1 MVLKVSK
8 RVKNVEYAIRDI
20 VVYAKKLEKQGKK
33 ILYLNI
39 GDPVAY
45 DFKTPKHVKD
55 ALIDSILKD
64 ETNYAPSEGV
74 EELRNIIAEKEREK
88 GLAANPNDVLITNGV
103 SEAVDMTMGSILEDG
118 DEILVP
124 GPCYPPYSSYA
135 KLHGG
140 NPIEYRSIEDN
151 GWMPD
156 MDDIRSKITSKTVAL
171 TVISPN
177 NPTGAVYDEKTL
189 KELVQIAAEHN
200 LYLLCDEIYD
210 QIIFDDKFSSI
221 AKYANDVPL
230 IMLNGF
236 SKVYLMTG
244 LRLGYIC
251 MNSSSKALD
260 DLRENIPKLA
270 RVRIAANTPV
280 QKAAIEVL
288 RGSDDH
294 IKDMVSRLRARRDY
308 VMKRLDGM
316 ARLSYTKPKG
326 AFYIFPKID
335 LNGSRWK
342 SDVDFV
348 MDLLNTTG
356 VLSVH
361 GSGFGKQYGQGHFRM
376 VFLPPLDTLEEAMN
390 RLEEFTK
397 NDQSEFAT

>member
-1 MVLKVSK
+1 MKVSR
-8 RVKNVEYAIRDI
+8 RVKEVEYAIRDI
-20 VVYAKKLEKQGKK
+20 VVYAKELERKGRD

-45 DFKTPKHVKD
+45 DFKTPEHIKK
-55 ALIDSILKD
+55 ALINSIMQD

-74 EELRNIIAEKEREK
+74 QELRSIIAEKEREK
-88 GLAANPNDVLITNGV
+88 GLNAEPSDVLVTNGV
-103 SEAVDMTMGSILEDG
+103 SEAVDMVMGSILDDG

-140 NPIEYRSIEDN
+140 NPVEYRSIEDN
-151 GWMPD
+151 GWLPD

-177 NPTGAVYDEKTL
+177 NPTGAVYDDKTL
-189 KELVQIAAEHN
+189 KELVQIAAENN

-210 QIIFDDKFSSI
+210 KIIFDEEFVSI
-221 AKYANDVPL
+221 ARYANDVPL

-251 MNSSSKALD
+251 MNSGSKALD
-260 DLRENIPKLA
+260 DLHQNIPKLA
-270 RVRIAANTPV
+270 RVRIASNTPA
-280 QKAAIEVL
+280 QKAAIAAL
-288 RGSDDH
+288 YGPDDH
-294 IKDMVSRLRARRDY
+294 IKDMVKRLRERRNY
-308 VMKRLDGM
+308 IMKRLD
-316 ARLSYTKPKG
+316 AVKRISYTEPEG

-335 LNGSRWK
+335 LDGSRWK
-342 SDVDFV
+342 SDADFV
-348 MDLLNTTG
+348 IDLLKTTG

-376 VFLPPLDTLEEAMN
+376 VFLPPLEMLEEAMN
-390 RLEEFTK
+390 RLEKFMSS
-397 NDQSEFAT
+397 N

>member
-1 MVLKVSK
+1 MKE
-8 RVKNVEYAIRDI
+8 VEYAIRDI
-20 VVYAKKLEKQGKK
+20 VVYAKELERKGRD

-45 DFKTPKHVKD
+45 DFKTPEHIKK
-55 ALIDSILKD
+55 ALINSIMQD

-74 EELRNIIAEKEREK
+74 QELRSIIAEKEREK
-88 GLAANPNDVLITNGV
+88 GLNAEPSDVLVTNGV
-103 SEAVDMTMGSILEDG
+103 SEAVDMVMGSILEDG

-140 NPIEYRSIEDN
+140 NPVEYRSIEDN
-151 GWMPD
+151 GWLPD

-177 NPTGAVYDEKTL
+177 NPTGAVYDDKTL
-189 KELVQIAAEHN
+189 KELVQIAAENN

-210 QIIFDDKFSSI
+210 KIIFDKEFVSI
-221 AKYANDVPL
+221 ARYANDVPL

-251 MNSSSKALD
+251 MNSGSKALD

-270 RVRIAANTPV
+270 RVRIASNMPV
-280 QKAAIEVL
+280 QKAAIEAL
-288 RGSDDH
+288 RGPDDH
-294 IKDMVSRLRARRDY
+294 IKDMVMRLRERRNY
-308 VMKRLDGM
+308 IMKRLD
-316 ARLSYTKPKG
+316 AVKRISYTEPEG

-335 LNGSRWK
+335 LDGSRWK
-342 SDVDFV
+342 SDADFV
-348 MDLLNTTG
+348 IDLLKNTG

-376 VFLPPLDTLEEAMN
+376 VFLPPLEMLEEAMN
-390 RLEEFTK
+390 RLEKFMSS
-397 NDQSEFAT
+397 N

>member
-1 MVLKVSK
+1 MKVSR
-8 RVKNVEYAIRDI
+8 RVKEVEYAIRDI
-20 VVYAKKLEKQGKK
+20 VVYAKELERKGRD

-45 DFKTPKHVKD
+45 DFKTPEHIKK
-55 ALIDSILKD
+55 ALINSIMQD

-74 EELRNIIAEKEREK
+74 QELRSIIAEKEREK
-88 GLAANPNDVLITNGV
+88 GLNTEPSDVLVTNGV
-103 SEAVDMTMGSILEDG
+103 SEAVDMVMGSILDDG

-140 NPIEYRSIEDN
+140 NPVEYRSIEDN
-151 GWMPD
+151 GWLPD

-177 NPTGAVYDEKTL
+177 NPTGAVYDDKTL
-189 KELVQIAAEHN
+189 KELVQIAAENN

-210 QIIFDDKFSSI
+210 KIIFNERFVSI
-221 AKYANDVPL
+221 ARHSNDVPL

-251 MNSSSKALD
+251 MNSGSKVLD

-270 RVRIAANTPV
+270 RVRIASNTPA
-280 QKAAIEVL
+280 QKAAIEAL
-288 RGSDDH
+288 RGPDDH
-294 IKDMVSRLRARRDY
+294 IKDMVKRLRERRNY
-308 VMKRLDGM
+308 IMKRLD
-316 ARLSYTKPKG
+316 AVKRISYKEPKG

-335 LNGSRWK
+335 LDGSRWK
-342 SDVDFV
+342 NDADFV
-348 MDLLNTTG
+348 MDLLKTTG

-376 VFLPPLDTLEEAMN
+376 VFLPPLEMLEEAMN
-390 RLEEFTK
+390 RLEKFMSS
-397 NDQSEFAT
+397 N

>member
-1 MVLKVSK
+1 MKVSR
-8 RVKNVEYAIRDI
+8 RVKEVEYAIRDI
-20 VVYAKKLEKQGKK
+20 VVYAKELERKGRD

-45 DFKTPKHVKD
+45 DFKTPEHIKK
-55 ALIDSILKD
+55 ALINSIMQD

-74 EELRNIIAEKEREK
+74 QELRSIIAEKEREK
-88 GLAANPNDVLITNGV
+88 GLNAEPSDVLVTNGV
-103 SEAVDMTMGSILEDG
+103 SEAVDMVMGSILDDG

-140 NPIEYRSIEDN
+140 NPVEYRNIEDN
-151 GWMPD
+151 GWIPD

-177 NPTGAVYDEKTL
+177 NPTGAVYDDKTL
-189 KELVQIAAEHN
+189 KELVQIAAENN

-210 QIIFDDKFSSI
+210 KIIFNERFVSI
-221 AKYANDVPL
+221 ARHANEVPL

-251 MNSSSKALD
+251 MNSGSKVLD

-270 RVRIAANTPV
+270 RVRIASNTPA
-280 QKAAIEVL
+280 QKAAIEAL
-288 RGSDDH
+288 RGPDDH
-294 IKDMVSRLRARRDY
+294 IKDMVKRLRERRNY
-308 VMKRLDGM
+308 IMKRLDVVK
-316 ARLSYTKPKG
+316 RISYKEPKG

-335 LNGSRWK
+335 LDGSRWK
-342 SDVDFV
+342 NDADFV
-348 MDLLNTTG
+348 MDLLKTTG

-376 VFLPPLDTLEEAMN
+376 VFLPPLEMLEEAMN
-390 RLEEFTK
+390 RLEKFMSS
-397 NDQSEFAT
+397 N

>member
-1 MVLKVSK
+1 MKVSR
-8 RVKNVEYAIRDI
+8 RVKEVEYAIRDI
-20 VVYAKKLEKQGKK
+20 VVYAKELERKGRD

-45 DFKTPKHVKD
+45 DFKTPEHIKK
-55 ALIDSILKD
+55 ALINSIMQD

-74 EELRNIIAEKEREK
+74 QELRSIIAQKEREK
-88 GLAANPNDVLITNGV
+88 GLNAEPGDVLVTNGV
-103 SEAVDMTMGSILEDG
+103 SEAVDMVMGSILDDG

-140 NPIEYRSIEDN
+140 NPVEYRSIEDN
-151 GWMPD
+151 GWLPD

-177 NPTGAVYDEKTL
+177 NPTGAVYDDKTL
-189 KELVQIAAEHN
+189 KELVQIAAENN

-210 QIIFDDKFSSI
+210 KIIFNERFVGI
-221 AKYANDVPL
+221 ARYANEVPL

-251 MNSSSKALD
+251 MNSGSKALD
-260 DLRENIPKLA
+260 DLRQNIPKLA
-270 RVRIAANTPV
+270 RVRIASNTPA
-280 QKAAIEVL
+280 QKAAIEAL
-288 RGSDDH
+288 RGPDDH
-294 IKDMVSRLRARRDY
+294 IKDMVRRLRERRNY
-308 VMKRLDGM
+308 IMKRLD
-316 ARLSYTKPKG
+316 AVKRISYKEPKG

-335 LNGSRWK
+335 LDGSRWK
-342 SDVDFV
+342 SDADFV
-348 MDLLNTTG
+348 MDLLKTTG

-376 VFLPPLDTLEEAMN
+376 VFLPPLEMLEEAMN
-390 RLEEFTK
+390 RLEKFIK
-397 NDQSEFAT
+397 

>member
-1 MVLKVSK
+1 MKVSR
-8 RVKNVEYAIRDI
+8 RVKEVEYAIRDI
-20 VVYAKKLEKQGKK
+20 VVYAKELERKGRD

-45 DFKTPKHVKD
+45 DFKTPEHIKK
-55 ALIDSILKD
+55 ALINSIMLD

-74 EELRNIIAEKEREK
+74 QELRSIIAEKEREK
-88 GLAANPNDVLITNGV
+88 GLNADPSDVLVTNGV
-103 SEAVDMTMGSILEDG
+103 SEAVDMVMGSILEDG

-140 NPIEYRSIEDN
+140 NPVEYRSIEDN
-151 GWMPD
+151 GWIPD

-177 NPTGAVYDEKTL
+177 NPTGAVYDDKTL
-189 KELVQIAAEHN
+189 KELVQIAAENN

-210 QIIFDDKFSSI
+210 KIIFDERFVSI
-221 AKYANDVPL
+221 ARHANDVPL

-251 MNSSSKALD
+251 MNSGSKALD
-260 DLRENIPKLA
+260 DLRQNIPKLV
-270 RVRIAANTPV
+270 RVRIASNTPV
-280 QKAAIEVL
+280 QKAAIEAL
-288 RGSDDH
+288 RGPDDH
-294 IKDMVSRLRARRDY
+294 IKDMVMRLRERRNY
-308 VMKRLDGM
+308 IMKRLD
-316 ARLSYTKPKG
+316 AVKRISYKEPKG

-335 LNGSRWK
+335 LDGSRWK
-342 SDVDFV
+342 SDADFV
-348 MDLLNTTG
+348 IDLLKNTG

-376 VFLPPLDTLEEAMN
+376 VFLPPLEMLEEAMN
-390 RLEEFTK
+390 RLEKFMSS
-397 NDQSEFAT
+397 N

>member
-1 MVLKVSK
+1 MKVSR
-8 RVKNVEYAIRDI
+8 RVKEVEYAIRDI
-20 VVYAKKLEKQGKK
+20 VVYAKELERKGRD

-45 DFKTPKHVKD
+45 DFKTPEHIKK
-55 ALIDSILKD
+55 ALINSIMQD

-74 EELRNIIAEKEREK
+74 QELRSIIAEKEREK
-88 GLAANPNDVLITNGV
+88 GLNAEPSDVLVTNGV
-103 SEAVDMTMGSILEDG
+103 SEAVDMVMGSILDDG

-140 NPIEYRSIEDN
+140 NPVEYRSIEDN
-151 GWMPD
+151 GWIPD

-177 NPTGAVYDEKTL
+177 NPTGAVYDDKTL
-189 KELVQIAAEHN
+189 KELVQIAAENN

-210 QIIFDDKFSSI
+210 KIIFNERFVSI
-221 AKYANDVPL
+221 ARHANDVPL

-251 MNSSSKALD
+251 MNSGSKALD
-260 DLRENIPKLA
+260 DLRQNIPKLA
-270 RVRIAANTPV
+270 RVRIASNTPV
-280 QKAAIEVL
+280 QKAAIEAL
-288 RGSDDH
+288 RGPDDH
-294 IKDMVSRLRARRDY
+294 IKDMVRRLRERRNY
-308 VMKRLDGM
+308 IMKRLD
-316 ARLSYTKPKG
+316 AVKRISYTEPEG

-335 LNGSRWK
+335 LDGSRWK
-342 SDVDFV
+342 SDADFV
-348 MDLLNTTG
+348 IDLLKTTG

-376 VFLPPLDTLEEAMN
+376 VFLPPLEMLEEAMN
-390 RLEEFTK
+390 RLEKFMSS
-397 NDQSEFAT
+397 N

>member
-1 MVLKVSK
+1 M
-8 RVKNVEYAIRDI
+8 RQAD
-20 VVYAKKLEKQGKK
+20 G
-33 ILYLNI
+33 
-39 GDPVAY
+39 
-45 DFKTPKHVKD
+45 
-55 ALIDSILKD
+55 
-64 ETNYAPSEGV
+64 
-74 EELRNIIAEKEREK
+74 EK
-88 GLAANPNDVLITNGV
+88 G
-103 SEAVDMTMGSILEDG
+103 G

-140 NPIEYRSIEDN
+140 NPVEYRSIEDN

-177 NPTGAVYDEKTL
+177 NPTGAVYDDKIL
-189 KELVQIAAEHN
+189 KELVQIAAENN

-210 QIIFDDKFSSI
+210 KIIFNERFVSI
-221 AKYANDVPL
+221 ARYANEVPL

-251 MNSSSKALD
+251 MNSGSKALD
-260 DLRENIPKLA
+260 DLRQNIPKLV
-270 RVRIAANTPV
+270 RVRIASNTPV
-280 QKAAIEVL
+280 QKAAIEAL
-288 RGSDDH
+288 RGPDDH
-294 IKDMVSRLRARRDY
+294 IKDMVMRLRERRNY
-308 VMKRLDGM
+308 IMKRLD
-316 ARLSYTKPKG
+316 AVKRISYKEPKG

-335 LNGSRWK
+335 LDGSRWK
-342 SDVDFV
+342 SDADFV
-348 MDLLNTTG
+348 IDLLKNTG

-376 VFLPPLDTLEEAMN
+376 VFLPPLEMLEEAMN
-390 RLEEFTK
+390 RLEKFMSS
-397 NDQSEFAT
+397 N

>member
-1 MVLKVSK
+1 MKVSR
-8 RVKNVEYAIRDI
+8 RVKEVEYAIRDI
-20 VVYAKKLEKQGKK
+20 VVYAKELERKGRD

-45 DFKTPKHVKD
+45 DFKTPEHIKK
-55 ALIDSILKD
+55 ALINSIVQD

-74 EELRNIIAEKEREK
+74 QELRSIIAEKEREK
-88 GLAANPNDVLITNGV
+88 GLNAEPSDVLVTNGV
-103 SEAVDMTMGSILEDG
+103 SEAVDMVMGSILDDG

-140 NPIEYRSIEDN
+140 NPVEYRSIEDN
-151 GWMPD
+151 GWLPD

-177 NPTGAVYDEKTL
+177 NPTGAVYDDKTL
-189 KELVQIAAEHN
+189 KELVQIAAENN

-210 QIIFDDKFSSI
+210 KIIFNERFVSI
-221 AKYANDVPL
+221 ARHANEVPL

-251 MNSSSKALD
+251 MNSGSKALD
-260 DLRENIPKLA
+260 DLRQNIPKLA
-270 RVRIAANTPV
+270 RVRIASNTPA
-280 QKAAIEVL
+280 QKAAIEAL
-288 RGSDDH
+288 RGPDDH
-294 IKDMVSRLRARRDY
+294 IKDMVKRLRERRNY
-308 VMKRLDGM
+308 IMKRLD
-316 ARLSYTKPKG
+316 AVKRISYKEPKG

-335 LNGSRWK
+335 LGGSRWK
-342 SDVDFV
+342 SDADFV

-376 VFLPPLDTLEEAMN
+376 VFLPPLEMLEEAMN
-390 RLEEFTK
+390 RLEKFMSS
-397 NDQSEFAT
+397 N

>member
-1 MVLKVSK
+1 MKVSR
-8 RVKNVEYAIRDI
+8 RVKEVEYAIRDI
-20 VVYAKKLEKQGKK
+20 VVYAKELERKGRD

-45 DFKTPKHVKD
+45 DFKTPEHIKK
-55 ALIDSILKD
+55 ALINSIMKD

-74 EELRNIIAEKEREK
+74 QELRSIIAQKEREK
-88 GLAANPNDVLITNGV
+88 GLNAEPSDVLVTNGV
-103 SEAVDMTMGSILEDG
+103 SEAVDMVMGSILEDG

-140 NPIEYRSIEDN
+140 NPVEYRSIEDN
-151 GWMPD
+151 GWIPD

-177 NPTGAVYDEKTL
+177 NPTGAVYDDKTL
-189 KELVQIAAEHN
+189 KELVQIAAENN

-210 QIIFDDKFSSI
+210 KIIFNERFFSI
-221 AKYANDVPL
+221 ARHANEVPL

-251 MNSSSKALD
+251 MNSGSKALD
-260 DLRENIPKLA
+260 DLRKNIPKLA
-270 RVRIAANTPV
+270 RVRIASNTPA
-280 QKAAIEVL
+280 QKAAIEAL
-288 RGSDDH
+288 RGPDDH
-294 IKDMVSRLRARRDY
+294 IKDMVRRLRERRNY
-308 VMKRLDGM
+308 IMKRLD
-316 ARLSYTKPKG
+316 AVKRISYTEPKG

-335 LNGSRWK
+335 LDGSRWK
-342 SDVDFV
+342 SDADFV
-348 MDLLNTTG
+348 MDLLKTTG

-376 VFLPPLDTLEEAMN
+376 VFLPPLEMLEEAMN
-390 RLEEFTK
+390 RLEKFIK
-397 NDQSEFAT
+397 

>member
-1 MVLKVSK
+1 LKVSK
-8 RVKNVEYAIRDI
+8 RVKGVEYAIRDI
-20 VVYAKKLEKQGKK
+20 VLHAKELEKQGKDV
-33 ILYLNI
+33 LYLNI

-55 ALIDSILKD
+55 ALINSILRD

-74 EELRNIIAEKEREK
+74 QELRDAIAEKERAK
-88 GLAANPNDVLITNGV
+88 GLDVNSSDVLITNGV
-103 SEAVDMTMGSILEDG
+103 SEAVDMVMGSILDEG

-140 NPIEYRSIEDN
+140 NPVEYRSVEEND
-151 GWMPD
+151 WLPD
-156 MDDIRSKITSKTVAL
+156 MDDIRSKITSRTVAL

-177 NPTGAVYDEKTL
+177 NPTGAVYDGKTL

-210 QIIFDDKFSSI
+210 KIVFDDEFVSI

-251 MNSSSKALD
+251 MNHASHTLD
-260 DLRENIPKLA
+260 ELRENIPKLA
-270 RVRIAANTPV
+270 RVRIASNMPV
-280 QKAAIEVL
+280 QRAAIEVL
-288 RGSDDH
+288 RGPEDH
-294 IKDMVSRLRARRDY
+294 ISDMVSKLRARRDY
-308 VMKRLDGM
+308 IMKRLDAM
-316 ARLSYTKPKG
+316 DRLSYVKPKG

-335 LNGSRWK
+335 LDGSEWK
-342 SDVDFV
+342 SDADFV
-348 MDLLNTTG
+348 IDLLRTTG

-361 GSGFGKQYGQGHFRM
+361 GSGFGKKYGQGHFRM
-376 VFLPPLDTLEEAMN
+376 VFLPPLYMLEEAMN
-390 RLEEFTK
+390 RLEKFMNNT
-397 NDQSEFAT
+397 

>member
-1 MVLKVSK
+1 MKVSR
-8 RVKNVEYAIRDI
+8 RVKEVEYAIRDV
-20 VVYAKKLEKQGKK
+20 VVYAKELERKGRD

-45 DFKTPKHVKD
+45 DFKTPEHIKK
-55 ALIDSILKD
+55 ALINSIMQD

-74 EELRNIIAEKEREK
+74 QELRSIIAQKEREK
-88 GLAANPNDVLITNGV
+88 GLNAEPSDVLVTNGV
-103 SEAVDMTMGSILEDG
+103 SEAVDMVMGSILDDG

-140 NPIEYRSIEDN
+140 NPVEYRSIEDN

-177 NPTGAVYDEKTL
+177 NPTGAVYDDKTL
-189 KELVQIAAEHN
+189 KELIQIAAENN

-210 QIIFDDKFSSI
+210 KIIFNERFVSI
-221 AKYANDVPL
+221 ARHANEVPL

-251 MNSSSKALD
+251 MNSGSKALD

-270 RVRIAANTPV
+270 RVRIASNTPA
-280 QKAAIEVL
+280 QKAAIEAL
-288 RGSDDH
+288 RGPDDH
-294 IKDMVSRLRARRDY
+294 IKDMVRRLRERRNY
-308 VMKRLDGM
+308 IMKRLD
-316 ARLSYTKPKG
+316 AVKRISYTEPEG

-335 LNGSRWK
+335 LDGSRWK
-342 SDVDFV
+342 SDADFV
-348 MDLLNTTG
+348 MDLLKTTG

-376 VFLPPLDTLEEAMN
+376 VFLPPLEMLEEAMN
-390 RLEEFTK
+390 RLEKFIK
-397 NDQSEFAT
+397 

>member
-1 MVLKVSK
+1 MKVSR
-8 RVKNVEYAIRDI
+8 RVKEVEYAIRDI
-20 VVYAKKLEKQGKK
+20 VVYAKELERKGRD

-45 DFKTPKHVKD
+45 DFKTPEHIKK
-55 ALIDSILKD
+55 ALINSIMQD

-74 EELRNIIAEKEREK
+74 QELRSIIAEKEREK
-88 GLAANPNDVLITNGV
+88 GLNAEPSDVLVTNGV
-103 SEAVDMTMGSILEDG
+103 SEAVDMVMGSILEDG

-140 NPIEYRSIEDN
+140 NPVEYRSIEDN
-151 GWMPD
+151 GWIPD

-177 NPTGAVYDEKTL
+177 NPTGAVYDDKTL
-189 KELVQIAAEHN
+189 KELVQIAAENN

-210 QIIFDDKFSSI
+210 KIIFDEEFVSI
-221 AKYANDVPL
+221 ARHANDVPL

-251 MNSSSKALD
+251 MNSGSKALD
-260 DLRENIPKLA
+260 DLRQNIPKLA
-270 RVRIAANTPV
+270 RVRIASNMPV
-280 QKAAIEVL
+280 QKAAIEAL
-288 RGSDDH
+288 RGPDDH
-294 IKDMVSRLRARRDY
+294 IKDMVMRLRERRNY
-308 VMKRLDGM
+308 IMKRLD
-316 ARLSYTKPKG
+316 AVKRISYTEPEG

-335 LNGSRWK
+335 LDGSRWK
-342 SDVDFV
+342 SDADFV
-348 MDLLNTTG
+348 IDLLKNTG

-376 VFLPPLDTLEEAMN
+376 VFLPPLEMLEEAMN
-390 RLEEFTK
+390 RLEKFMSS
-397 NDQSEFAT
+397 N